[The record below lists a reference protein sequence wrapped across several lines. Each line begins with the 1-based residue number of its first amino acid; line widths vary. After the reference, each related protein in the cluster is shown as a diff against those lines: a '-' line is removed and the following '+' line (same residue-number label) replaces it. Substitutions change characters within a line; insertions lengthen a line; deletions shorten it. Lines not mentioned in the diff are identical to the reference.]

1 MKTAIKIAPDNLN
14 MEQRTTMYEAFKLA
28 WPEHEWIMLFDS
40 GITPEE
46 REATQV
52 EVKFINQIQNLQAH
66 LQTARERVNEAN
78 EIINNLNQEKENGT
92 TI

>member
-14 MEQRTTMYEAFKLA
+14 MEQRTTKYEAFKLA
-28 WPEHEWIMLFDS
+28 WPDHEWIMLFDS
-40 GITPEE
+40 SITPEE
-46 REATQV
+46 RLATQV

-66 LQTARERVNEAN
+66 LQTARERTAEAN